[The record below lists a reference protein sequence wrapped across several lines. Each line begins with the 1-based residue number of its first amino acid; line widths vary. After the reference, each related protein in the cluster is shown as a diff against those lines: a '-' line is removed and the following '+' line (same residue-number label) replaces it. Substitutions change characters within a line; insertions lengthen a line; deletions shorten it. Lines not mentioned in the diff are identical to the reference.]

1 MTKKLSLSGIHQLP
15 NHFIDVSIY
24 TNKLKGASQKFYGI
38 IKIAF
43 SIKLK
48 LSQFKQFKKSK
59 ELLKMILVLTVRKTG
74 SQFFI
79 DRQIEQKARKQQP
92 IITATKKNTE
102 RHKIKR

>member
-1 MTKKLSLSGIHQLP
+1 
-15 NHFIDVSIY
+15 
-24 TNKLKGASQKFYGI
+24 
-38 IKIAF
+38 
-43 SIKLK
+43 
-48 LSQFKQFKKSK
+48 
-59 ELLKMILVLTVRKTG
+59 MILVLTVRKTG